1 MAPMPSRRR
10 PIAALAAGLIAIT
23 ALTAACG
30 AATPSLRPSTAPT
43 LAPTSVPTKAPAASP
58 TAPPLTPVPGG
69 ASEDPVPPP
78 DNTGTT
84 QTEWGRIVDAV
95 PDTFPTYPGA
105 EAADLPEG
113 PNSGAW
119 LTDAAIDDVVP
130 WYRTAIEDAG
140 FTIDNLS
147 SPLEDGS
154 RVLDVVGD
162 LPECRAQVTFR
173 PENGSTIIIVM
184 YGAGCAGGE
193 G

>member
-1 MAPMPSRRR
+1 MPSRRR
-10 PIAALAAGLIAIT
+10 PIAALAAGLLAIAT
-23 ALTAACG
+23 LTAACG
-30 AATPSLRPSTAPT
+30 ASGPTLRPSTAPT
-43 LAPTSVPTKAPAASP
+43 PTSTTAPTTAPDDSP

-84 QTEWGRIVDAV
+84 QTEWGRILDAV

-105 EAADLPEG
+105 EPADLPEG

-162 LPECRAQVTFR
+162 LPECKAQVTFR

>member
-1 MAPMPSRRR
+1 MPSRRR
-10 PIAALAAGLIAIT
+10 PIAALAAGLLAIA

-30 AATPSLRPSTAPT
+30 ASGPTLRPSTAPT
-43 LAPTSVPTKAPAASP
+43 LASTIAPTTAPDDSP

-84 QTEWGRIVDAV
+84 QTEWGRILDAV

-105 EAADLPEG
+105 ELADVPEG

-130 WYRTAIEDAG
+130 WYRTAIQDAG

-173 PENGSTIIIVM
+173 PVNGSTIIIVM